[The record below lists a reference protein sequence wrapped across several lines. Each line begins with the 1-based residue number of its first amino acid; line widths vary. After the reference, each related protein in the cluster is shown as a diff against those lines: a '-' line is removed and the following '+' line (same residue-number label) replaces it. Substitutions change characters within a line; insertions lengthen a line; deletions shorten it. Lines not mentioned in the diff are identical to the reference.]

1 MFQKPSPLINM
12 EVGPVSHSQPPKPV
26 MPVSVKK
33 TAPVKTAKAA
43 QAAVTN
49 NKNVNFNKGGDEDE
63 KKREKYLTAKYG
75 AHQYCTV
82 LYCTALYCTV
92 LLSGMGRTRW
102 HSSGS
107 GSRWRC
113 GYSTSCRSFTRQ
125 R

>member
-1 MFQKPSPLINM
+1 M

-82 LYCTALYCTV
+82 LYCTVLHCTV
-92 LLSGMGRTRW
+92 L
-102 HSSGS
+102 
-107 GSRWRC
+107 
-113 GYSTSCRSFTRQ
+113 
-125 R
+125 